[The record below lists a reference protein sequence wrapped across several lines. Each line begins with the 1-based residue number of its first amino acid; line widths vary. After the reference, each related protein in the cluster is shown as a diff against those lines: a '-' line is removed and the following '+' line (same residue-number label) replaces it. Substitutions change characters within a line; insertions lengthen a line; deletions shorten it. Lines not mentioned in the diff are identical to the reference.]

1 MTIVEA
7 TAALMVLAAGFVATA
22 QVLVACGRQR
32 ATSDQL
38 LAAQF
43 EAANVAEQIAAMSF
57 DDLNVSRLAE
67 LKLSAASQK
76 VLPGGYLKIT
86 VRDAKSDENADA
98 ASGSNAET
106 GVPSGAKRVRI
117 EVRWPIDSANVKS
130 GPDSESESAKAD
142 ESQVALTVWKYAA
155 AEGKP

>member
-43 EAANVAEQIAAMSF
+43 EAANVSEQIAAMSF

-67 LKLSAASQK
+67 LKISAASQK

-86 VRDAKSDENADA
+86 VRDAKSDEDADA
-98 ASGSNAET
+98 ASASNAET
-106 GVPSGAKRVRI
+106 GAASDAKRVRI
-117 EVRWPIDSANVKS
+117 EVRWPIDSANAKS
-130 GPDSESESAKAD
+130 GLENESESSEAD
-142 ESQVALTVWKYAA
+142 ERQVALTIWKYAA
-155 AEGKP
+155 VEGKP